1 MKYIWELF
9 KKKMSQKRSAR
20 SKNSKKAFWKLTLIM
35 GVLLIVVAG
44 IGTYYYDQGVRKQN
58 IAYEKQVNEAK
69 EAKDKAYN
77 SRKTSDI
84 NEAKKLILKLHEK
97 DKSSLNQSIT
107 QLLAY
112 LTDIDKVSQ
121 LVAKVHQN
129 ITEDTIKEAE
139 QGLELL
145 NASYEKTDKEKF
157 AQQLAADKQVLVE
170 QQKEAERIADEKNKL
185 ANQKLIALTFDD
197 GPNPATTPQLLKT
210 LSAAKVPATFFAL
223 GKEAQQYP
231 DIIKEESDLGNE
243 VASHT
248 WDHKDL
254 VTLSPAQQKQ
264 EIESANQLI
273 NKITGKNVTLFRP
286 PYGSY
291 NNSVLCQTD
300 LTAVNWSVDTNDW
313 RYRTSAPVVQ
323 NVATCAH
330 DGAIIL
336 MHDIHQWSVDAVPQI
351 IQNLKAQGYTFVTVS
366 TLLDLR
372 NGGAKAQQVYFG
384 R

>member
-1 MKYIWELF
+1 
-9 KKKMSQKRSAR
+9 MSQKRSAR
-20 SKNSKKAFWKLTLIM
+20 SKSSKKAFWKLTLIM
-35 GVLLIVVAG
+35 GALLIVVAG

-84 NEAKKLILKLHEK
+84 NEAKKLIVKLHEK

-121 LVAKVHQN
+121 LVAKEHQN
-129 ITEDTIKEAE
+129 ISEDTIKEAE
-139 QGLELL
+139 QALELL

-157 AQQLAADKQVLVE
+157 AQQIATDKQVLVE
-170 QQKEAERIADEKNKL
+170 RQKEAERIADEKNKL

-197 GPNPATTPQLLKT
+197 GPNPTTTPQLLKT

-291 NNSVLCQTD
+291 NNSVL
-300 LTAVNWSVDTNDW
+300 
-313 RYRTSAPVVQ
+313 
-323 NVATCAH
+323 
-330 DGAIIL
+330 
-336 MHDIHQWSVDAVPQI
+336 
-351 IQNLKAQGYTFVTVS
+351 
-366 TLLDLR
+366 
-372 NGGAKAQQVYFG
+372 
-384 R
+384 